1 MKAEELWS
9 KFCNEKGI
17 DVNTPYESWQ
27 FGGDPDKLA
36 DLVVKGIKTA
46 TASAYDL
53 YFVEGEEE
61 PVPEEG
67 MFSVILDSCDEA
79 VCVIM
84 TTRVYVVPFDEV
96 SREHAYLEGEGDRSL
111 QYWREVHEEFFNDC
125 YAETDLT
132 FNYKS
137 RVVCEEFKMI
147 YKA

>member
-17 DVNTPYESWQ
+17 DVNTPYEAWQ

-79 VCVIM
+79 VCVII
-84 TTRVYVVPFDEV
+84 V
-96 SREHAYLEGEGDRSL
+96 ASL
-111 QYWREVHEEFFNDC
+111 S
-125 YAETDLT
+125 A
-132 FNYKS
+132 
-137 RVVCEEFKMI
+137 
-147 YKA
+147 